1 MTATAKRTGLGKGLS
16 ALLPT
21 ASSGPTTQP
30 PTAGA
35 ADLHPREIPLA
46 SLRRN
51 PYQPRERFSADHLDD
66 LVASVREHGVLTGEV
81 LGAANTELD
90 EALVRKVEDGGIGA
104 ITQLQVGERM
114 YGTMKLHQL
123 PDATAAPL

>member
-21 ASSGPTTQP
+21 ASSGPATQP

-46 SLRRN
+46 SIRRN

-66 LVASVREHGVLTGEV
+66 LVASVREHGVLQPIVVTPV
-81 LGAANTELD
+81 
-90 EALVRKVEDGGIGA
+90 DGGY
-104 ITQLQVGERM
+104 QLIAGERR
-114 YGTMKLHQL
+114 TR
-123 PDATAAPL
+123 AAEAAGLDRKSTRLNSSH